1 MTFGERLQA
10 LRQRAG
16 MSQDQLAE
24 RLGVS
29 RQAVSRWER
38 DETMPET
45 DKVIAMADLF
55 GVTTDY
61 LLRPRPEETEQ
72 KAQTPPREKT
82 DWLERF
88 LAFAKRKW
96 YLLGWVLIAWGGI
109 DLARGVFVKV
119 AFQGVFEA
127 ALEPIELEEWEIAMS
142 GTAGTSEML
151 NMLVMFMVL
160 YAAAKIAAGVLVL
173 HFGKRYVQKK
183 LKEEKP

>member
-16 MSQDQLAE
+16 MSQEQLAE

-45 DKVIAMADLF
+45 DKVIALADLF

-61 LLRPRPEETEQ
+61 LLRPQPESSETET
-72 KAQTPPREKT
+72 KKPPREKT

-96 YLLGWVLIAWGGI
+96 YLLGWVLIVWGGI